1 MPRRMSQPPTGPGGD
16 RPDPDPKSGN
26 TTLVQGETQRRVPR
40 MPHER
45 DESADGQARAE
56 PSNRRVGERA
66 HGDAQRG
73 VADTTR
79 GAELDAAYEKL
90 RKDRPD
96 RPNKPRR

>member
-1 MPRRMSQPPTGPGGD
+1 MPRRMTTPPPRTGGD

-26 TTLVQGETQRRVPR
+26 TTPVQGETQQRVPR

-45 DESADGQARAE
+45 DESADEQARME

-73 VADTTR
+73 LADTTR
-79 GAELDAAYEKL
+79 GAEADATYEKL
-90 RKDRPD
+90 REDGPRGG
-96 RPNKPRR
+96 RKPRG